1 MTNALRK
8 AKAETDLRRTWGFK
22 SETLDVEERTVWVVA
37 ATETKVPR
45 IFGDE
50 ILRCTSEAVVATRLQ
65 GLPVLDNHRR
75 TSIKDLLGRVV
86 EYKIEKRQVLAKIY
100 FAESEGGNAALALV
114 QDGTLCKVSVGYRIL
129 KAEETGNRSGPPVIT
144 ATRWEPIEISLVSV
158 PADPNATIRGNVK
171 MARKPTTTRRAA
183 PQVEDDIQDAD
194 IHTAHEDER
203 HQPVAQRSLS
213 LEDTQRLFSMR
224 DTAIRAGFSASEFD
238 EVVQEGEGSMR
249 SIRSAFNKMM
259 ADAERQAPT
268 DSRVGLGLG
277 GDANAVRVNVIDAL
291 AVRLGAVS
299 QVQSNPFA
307 GQSSVEI
314 GRQFLEENGVSTR
327 GMDDGRVA
335 DVLIA
340 GRRIDGISTRAMHT
354 TSDFPILLQA
364 AGNRA
369 LLQRYEPQAS
379 PLKSLSMQRNARD
392 FRQQSFVRPG
402 EAPLL
407 EKVLESGEIKSGTT
421 SEDSRGL
428 KIETYAK
435 MFSISRQALVND
447 DLGAFSDFL
456 GVFAQSA
463 AETEGNLF
471 ASLFTANDRL
481 GVQFGDLPFFHPD
494 RNNMAG
500 SIVNGKPAGGTAITV
515 EALSIARLAMRQH
528 KNVNG
533 TGTAGVVPKILLVG
547 PEQETEAEKIVAQVN
562 VVNQSD
568 ANPFAGKLRVEVENR
583 ITGKGWYLFADPDQ
597 RPAIMHGYLDGAP
610 GPHVESKEGWEVLGT
625 QMRCLLDFGCGP
637 FDWRAGHFNPGPNQ

>member
-8 AKAETDLRRTWGFK
+8 AKAETDLRRTSGFR

-37 ATETKVPR
+37 ATETKVR
-45 IFGDE
+45 RVFGDE
-50 ILRCTSEAVVATRLQ
+50 VLRCAPDAVVATRLQ
-65 GLPVLDNHRR
+65 NLPVLDSHRR
-75 TSIKDLLGRVV
+75 TSVKDILGQVV
-86 EYKIEKRQVLAKIY
+86 ETRFEGRKLLMKLR
-100 FAESEGGNAALALV
+100 FADNEGGNAAFALV
-114 QDGTLCKVSVGYRIL
+114 RDGMLGKVSVGYRIL
-129 KAEETGNRSGPPVIT
+129 KAEETGARGSVPVIT
-144 ATRWEPIEISLVSV
+144 ATRWEPSEISFVAV

-171 MARKPTTTRRAA
+171 MARKPTQSRRAA
-183 PQVEDDIQDAD
+183 PQVEDDVQDDD
-194 IHTAHEDER
+194 IRTGHEDEGR
-203 HQPVAQRSLS
+203 QPVAQRSLS

-259 ADAERQAPT
+259 ADVERQAPT
-268 DSRVGLGLG
+268 DSRVGVSF
-277 GDANAVRVNVIDAL
+277 GDEGADIRTAVIDAL
-291 AVRLGAVS
+291 AVRLGAAS
-299 QVQSNPFA
+299 QLKSNPLA
-307 GQSSVEI
+307 GRSSVEI

-335 DVLIA
+335 DVLIG
-340 GRRIDGISTRAMHT
+340 GRRIDGISSRAMHT
-354 TSDFPILLQA
+354 TSDFPILLEA

-428 KIETYAK
+428 KLETYAK

-471 ASLFTANDRL
+471 ASLFTANERL
-481 GVQFGDLPFFHPD
+481 GIQFGDNVTFFHPD
-494 RNNMAG
+494 RKNMAG

-533 TGTAGVVPKILLVG
+533 TGTAGVVPRILLVG

-583 ITGKGWYLFADPDQ
+583 ITGKGWYLFADPAQ

-625 QMRCLLDFGCGP
+625 QMRCLLDFACGP
-637 FDWRAGHFNPGPNQ
+637 FDWRAAYFNPGQ